1 MVKKV
6 LMIICI
12 IIISMSVLV
21 AFNTSA
27 SFIQLPPLD
36 ELKKINP
43 PVSYISTEED
53 YRSLEYYYK
62 YDIQDLNDLINYSNV
77 VLEVQPLDDGIPAAS
92 SVLRKSKVLK
102 VLKGNYAKE
111 LVYIYEPSHFVHTRS
126 YMCIQGYI
134 SMKKDETY
142 ILFLQKIKTPE
153 KLKRDNLK
161 NGYLLTNASFGKF
174 KLGEN
179 AVLSNFN
186 NNKKIFFNDVYEL
199 PVLFKFQKDVEL
211 YNKLLNELE
220 TQYDI

>member
-6 LMIICI
+6 LMITCI
-12 IIISMSVLV
+12 IIIIMSVLI

-43 PVSYISTEED
+43 PISYISTEKD

-62 YDIQDLNDLINYSNV
+62 YDIQNLNDLINYSNV
-77 VLEVQPLDDGIPAAS
+77 VLEVKPLDDGVPVALSI
-92 SVLRKSKVLK
+92 LRKSKVLK

-111 LVYIYEPSHFVHTRS
+111 LVYIYEPSYFIHTRS

-134 SMKKDETY
+134 SMKKDKTY
-142 ILFLQKIKTPE
+142 ILFLQKIKIPE
-153 KLKRDNLK
+153 NLKRSSLK
-161 NGYLLTNASFGKF
+161 DGYFLTNASFGKF
-174 KLGEN
+174 KLGEK

-186 NNKKIFFNDVYEL
+186 DNKKIFFNDVYEL
-199 PVLFKFQKDVEL
+199 PVLFKFQKDVDL